1 MVHRRAHGAGLGLG
15 HIRHRRALQHR
26 TGCLGRVGE
35 YAGGALADGAV
46 QELDDLQDGDLARP
60 AGKAVAAADGRVQVP
75 TDELKRLEPAPAE
88 FAADGCRWSAAND
101 RSAAN
106 FARSAIR
113 GLRPARL
120 CC

>member
-1 MVHRRAHGAGLGLG
+1 MSQLPAQADHRQLMALGFS
-15 HIRHRRALQHR
+15 R
-26 TGCLGRVGE
+26 T
-35 YAGGALADGAV
+35 AAKKI
-46 QELDDLQDGDLARP
+46 AR
-60 AGKAVAAADGRVQVP
+60 KHNRTRTLAADGRVQVP

-88 FAADGCRWSAAND
+88 FAAGGCRWSAAND